1 MKIFKSEFLKRIVL
15 LICFIVVASCLAIL
29 FWNTNNTNK
38 TKESLDKINNTK
50 LTLADVMGTN
60 LPSTPNKD
68 LNDFTVAGFD
78 VNNNGIR
85 DDVELAIF
93 EKYPNSAKIRSGML
107 QYAQAL
113 QLELTEMVDEETLK
127 AVMQKRSNARAC
139 IDNAGPEISLQT
151 EQKIANEA
159 FALTDSRKKEVE
171 NYVLNTELRSKKQTE
186 VFEKYMTTYS
196 ISSEKDCD
204 IGLSTLPN

>member
-1 MKIFKSEFLKRIVL
+1 MKIFKSKFLKRIVL
-15 LICFIVVASCLAIL
+15 LICFIVVATCLAIL
-29 FWNTNNTNK
+29 FWNMNNANK

-50 LTLADVMGTN
+50 LTLTDVMGTN

-113 QLELTEMVDEETLK
+113 QLELTEVVDEETLK
-127 AVMQKRSNARAC
+127 AVMQKRNDAKIC
-139 IDNAGPEISLQT
+139 IDNASFKT
-151 EQKIANEA
+151 DVTNEE
-159 FALTDSRKKEVE
+159 TIIWEESDKRIKEVE
-171 NYVLNTELRSKKQTE
+171 VLVVNNDIRSERQTNI
-186 VFEKYMTTYS
+186 FEKYMTTYS
-196 ISSEKDCD
+196 ISLEKDCD
-204 IGLSTLPN
+204 IDLSTLPN

>member
-1 MKIFKSEFLKRIVL
+1 MKIFKSKWKKIVL
-15 LICFIVVASCLAIL
+15 SICFILVASYLAIL
-29 FWNTNNTNK
+29 FWNMNNTNK

-60 LPSTPNKD
+60 LPPAPNKD
-68 LNDFTVAGFD
+68 LNDFTVSGFD

-113 QLELTEMVDEETLK
+113 QLELTEVIDTETMILALQKENSAYQCLGNIIGDTSINEDADLLTSLDEK
-127 AVMQKRSNARAC
+127 
-139 IDNAGPEISLQT
+139 D
-151 EQKIANEA
+151 
-159 FALTDSRKKEVE
+159 KELN
-171 NYVLNTELRSKKQTE
+171 NYVLNTKIRE
-186 VFEKYMTTYS
+186 EKYKSVYEEYMTSYS
-196 ISSEKDCD
+196 SSKASCD
-204 IGLSTLPN
+204 IDYSTLPN